1 MDLLREDSVATSWS
15 ATSAGPQWGLE
26 RVRFLLCCLHLTR
39 QRTRENNDC
48 IKSKCIKSKWD
59 IMLIV
64 NGILYPNY
72 M

>member
-1 MDLLREDSVATSWS
+1 MDLLREDSIATSWS
-15 ATSAGPQWGLE
+15 ATSASPQWGLE
-26 RVRFLLCCLHLTR
+26 RVRFLLCCLYLTR
-39 QRTRENNDC
+39 QRTRENND
-48 IKSKCIKSKWD
+48 CIKSKWD